1 MGFHFKEEGD
11 SINYGPN
18 LTDYKFPFPPVD
30 VLPSRDGKNLGN
42 DYCSSPPICSMDAL
56 TYARQHGINADTCA
70 NIIHNC
76 LSPLVGFCSGIF
88 SCSRQVLAI
97 LPVLSRYAIAAMQF
111 SWAGTDQEQTRLENR

>member
-18 LTDYKFPFPPVD
+18 LTDYRFPFPSVD
-30 VLPSRDGKNLGN
+30 VLPRRDGKNLGN
-42 DYCSSPPICSMDAL
+42 DYCSSPLICSMDTL
-56 TYARQHGINADTCA
+56 TYARQHGINADTHA
-70 NIIHNC
+70 NVIHNC

-97 LPVLSRYAIAAMQF
+97 LPVLSGYAIVVIQF
-111 SWAGTDQEQTRLENR
+111 SWVGTVQEQTRLENR